1 MQLKVLQIR
10 FKISDVWNQVSGSA
24 ALSRNLNQLY
34 SKRDW
39 EAFDG
44 LIASRRLPH
53 SLKLLW
59 RAMQAHYFQ
68 QMLEPVEEWG
78 RVCRTLTKRGH
89 YLAQFAHQNYLNAMI
104 ASGDLNAF
112 KEEFPKQ
119 FETYG
124 VALSINSVGS
134 ACALYLLHNDYAGCA
149 RFLNHFHSSL
159 RPAQRALF
167 SLKSFPYR
175 WMSSHASAEA
185 SIAANTM
192 LEGLHSQMNE
202 TFALNSPARA
212 VFDACNSCWK
222 AIAQQ
227 EEVVLMQEIR
237 YSLPERKQFQT
248 LLLEAI
254 KKRQPLMFM
263 RIGDGESY
271 AFSNDATE
279 SLLDFRLNLEHL
291 WWGCE
296 LNAELRSKLMEQV
309 RNAIASADI
318 IGLPSL
324 PRLSQ
329 VLHRFEAGS
338 LPEASRKQLGLFTGV
353 ESMIIEGA
361 IPCKY
366 WVDEY
371 ANFTFFPDAALQ
383 ELVEHSVNVV
393 VVGCFEIPAAHI
405 LNHPK
410 VTVLHIPPAKK
421 VSEAKGIAN
430 VSGILPERLAELND
444 EMTSLLG
451 PGSLLLLS
459 AGFAGKPLLATAK
472 KNGAVALDFGSALD
486 VALGFQTR
494 SPELTYLFS
503 KES

>member
-1 MQLKVLQIR
+1 MLVNVLRIR
-10 FKISDVWNQVSGSA
+10 FKISDIWNQVSGSA
-24 ALSRNLNQLY
+24 ALSRKLNQLY

-44 LIASRRLPH
+44 LMTSHRLPH
-53 SLKLLW
+53 SLKLIW
-59 RAMQAHYFQ
+59 RAMQVHYFH
-68 QMLEPVEEWG
+68 QMQEPVEEWG
-78 RVCRTLTKRGH
+78 KVCFTLTKRGH
-89 YLAQFAHQNYLNAMI
+89 YLAPFAHQNYLNAII
-104 ASGDLNAF
+104 ASGDLNLF

-124 VALSINSVGS
+124 VALPINSVGS
-134 ACALYLLHNDYAGCA
+134 ACALYLLHDDYIGCT

-167 SLKSFPYR
+167 SLKSFPYA
-175 WMSSHASAEA
+175 WLSSRASEA
-185 SIAANTM
+185 SIASDTM
-192 LEGLHSQMNE
+192 LEGLECLMTE

-222 AIAQQ
+222 AIAKQ
-227 EEVVLMQEIR
+227 EEVVLKREIR
-237 YSLPERKQFQT
+237 YDPTERKQFQAF
-248 LLLEAI
+248 LLEAL

-271 AFSNDATE
+271 AFSNDATN
-279 SLLDFRLNLEHL
+279 SLSNFRLNLEHL

-296 LNAELRSKLMEQV
+296 LNAELRTKLMEQV
-309 RNAIASADI
+309 RNTIASADI

-329 VLHRFEAGS
+329 VLHRFEAGA
-338 LPEASRKQLGLFTGV
+338 LPEASRKQLGLFTGI
-353 ESMIIEGA
+353 ESMIADGA
-361 IPCKY
+361 IACKF

-371 ANFTFFPDAALQ
+371 ANFTLFPDSALQ
-383 ELVEHSVNVV
+383 ELVEYSANVV
-393 VVGCFEIPAAHI
+393 VVGCFEIPAGHI

-421 VSEAKGIAN
+421 VSEAAGVVN
-430 VSGILPERLAELND
+430 ESGILPERLAELND
-444 EMTSLLG
+444 ELTNLLG

-486 VALGFQTR
+486 VALGYQTR

-503 KES
+503 RDL